1 MILARVPLIKPSV
14 FKSKCEVRTLCPF
27 NRPYKCITSKLSF
40 TPEQIIAQRCGPVTS
55 LGKLNLNP
63 LRDEN
68 VMSRLSLRDDLFPF
82 LFTVHDTTLRYSRVF
97 FFQFLR
103 STKSIRP
110 LLSTKKKTRNHCY
123 QEYTFQCFRD

>member
-97 FFQFLR
+97 FFNFFEVQNLLDLYCQQKKN
-103 STKSIRP
+103 SKS
-110 LLSTKKKTRNHCY
+110 LLSRIHISM
-123 QEYTFQCFRD
+123 F